1 MCIICHTA
9 SGDAHDARD
18 PHCFR
23 YYHSNKDR
31 VRLVMLYALRFE
43 GEQQRTSSL
52 LQTLQDS
59 DVAASSPRLFAA
71 AAGVLGWAGRE
82 RCVARAPARPL
93 RICAAAAAV
102 VIVVFLTMIS
112 SLCSI
117 RLITHH
123 HVHLSCC
130 SCRRAGDLYGGANI
144 LGKARNVLR
153 GLQGVENVYTQ
164 HVPLL
169 VETLRLLAANDLPVG
184 AYPYAAGSQVGGAD
198 DELTVVPCCA
208 C

>member
-1 MCIICHTA
+1 
-9 SGDAHDARD
+9 
-18 PHCFR
+18 
-23 YYHSNKDR
+23 
-31 VRLVMLYALRFE
+31 MLYALRFE

-82 RCVARAPARPL
+82 RCVASAPASLL
-93 RICAAAAAV
+93 RICAAAAVV
-102 VIVVFLTMIS
+102 VIVVVVVFLTMTS
-112 SLCSI
+112 YSCSI
-117 RLITHH
+117 RLITYHH
-123 HVHLSCC
+123 AHLRCC

-184 AYPYAAGSQVGGAD
+184 AYPYAAGSQVGGVGGAD